1 MRRLSL
7 PSRWTRTLRQDA
19 QAGVVL
25 GVQSVPDG
33 LATGL
38 LAGLSPLN
46 GLYGYMVGTL
56 AGAAVTSSAFMV
68 VQGTG
73 AMAMVIA
80 DVPGLRP
87 GAGQAQAVAT
97 LAVLTGA
104 VMLLAG
110 FLKLGSLLRFVSN
123 AVLVGFMNAVGVNIV
138 LGQVAN
144 LTGYAADG
152 DNRIVR
158 TVNTFLS
165 PAHVDW
171 PSVVIGLSTIALIVV
186 LERTRVG
193 SMGLVVAVIATS
205 GLAALL
211 GWASVATL
219 DDLGVSLEGL
229 PPLSLPSVA
238 LVPQLL
244 VPAASLAFVGLVQG
258 AGISAIYGTADGQ
271 RADVSR
277 DFVGQGAANVASA
290 VAGGMPVGGSASA
303 SAINAAAGAR
313 TRLAPM
319 IAALVMALVVLLF
332 GSTVGHLAM
341 PALAGLLILVGIR
354 TIKPGDIESV
364 WKAGLVQRAV
374 MVVTF
379 VLTMLVPLQ
388 YAVLVGVGVSVVLH
402 VVQQSNQVMIRQRV
416 PTEAGHVIEID
427 PVPVVPAGQVV
438 VLQPY
443 GSLFF
448 ASAPVFEAALPRV
461 DAGSRRSVVIVRLRG
476 HVDLGTTFI
485 DVLARYAAQL
495 DDAGSRLVIASVGTA
510 VVRQLSAGG
519 VIDIVGPEGVVVGDE
534 RVGAAVARAVSDA
547 QEWIAADPRSARG
560 PGDPGGPST
569 PGGPASG

>member
-1 MRRLSL
+1 MRRLRL
-7 PSRWTRTLRQDA
+7 PSHWARTLREDTR
-19 QAGVVL
+19 AGVVL

-56 AGAAVTSSAFMV
+56 VGAAVTSSAFMV

-73 AMAMVIA
+73 AMAMIIA
-80 DVPGLRP
+80 DVPGLHG
-87 GAGQAQAVAT
+87 GADQARAVAT
-97 LAVLTGA
+97 LAVLTGV

-110 FLKLGSLLRFVSN
+110 LLKLGSLLRFVSN

-144 LTGYAADG
+144 LTGYSAPGA
-152 DNRIVR
+152 NRIVR
-158 TVNTFLS
+158 TINTILS
-165 PAHVDW
+165 PAHVNW
-171 PSVVIGLSTIALIVV
+171 PSVTIGLSTIALIVV

-193 SMGLVVAVIATS
+193 SIGLVVAVIATS
-205 GLAALL
+205 ALAGLL
-211 GWASVATL
+211 GWSSVATL
-219 DDLGVSLEGL
+219 NDLGVSLDGL
-229 PPLSLPSVA
+229 PPLTVPSLA
-238 LVPQLL
+238 LVPALL
-244 VPAASLAFVGLVQG
+244 LPAASIAFVGLVQG

-277 DFVGQGAANVASA
+277 DFVGQGAANVACA
-290 VAGGMPVGGSASA
+290 VTGGMPVGGSASA

-332 GSTVGHLAM
+332 GSAVGHLAM
-341 PALAGLLILVGIR
+341 PALAGLLILVGVR
-354 TIKPGDIESV
+354 TIKPDDIRSV

-374 MVVTF
+374 LVVTF

-402 VVQQSNQVMIRQRV
+402 VVQQSNRVVIKQRV
-416 PTEAGHVIEID
+416 TSAAGDVIEVD
-427 PVPVVPAGQVV
+427 PAAVVPARDVV

-461 DAGSRRSVVIVRLRG
+461 EASSHRSVVIVRLRG
-476 HVDLGTTFI
+476 HTDLGTTFV
-485 DVLARYAAQL
+485 DVLARYATQL
-495 DDAGSRLVIASVGTA
+495 DEAGSRLVIASVDSR
-510 VVRQLSAGG
+510 VMRQLHTGG
-519 VIDIVGPEGVVVGDE
+519 VLDIIGPGSVVIGDE
-534 RVGAAVARAVSDA
+534 RVGAALASAVSDA
-547 QEWIAADPRSARG
+547 HAWIDA
-560 PGDPGGPST
+560 DPGGPAT
-569 PGGPASG
+569 A

>member
-1 MRRLSL
+1 MRRLRM
-7 PSRWTRTLRQDA
+7 PSYSRQNLRADA

-46 GLYGYMVGTL
+46 GLYGYLVGTL
-56 AGAAVTSSAFMV
+56 VGAAVTSSAFMV

-73 AMAMVIA
+73 AMAMIIS
-80 DVPGLRP
+80 DVPGL
-87 GAGQAQAVAT
+87 GGGTNAQAVAT
-97 LAVLTGA
+97 LAVMTGI

-110 FLKLGSLLRFVSN
+110 LLKLGSLLRFVSN

-144 LTGYAADG
+144 LTGYAAQG

-158 TVNTFLS
+158 TLNTILS
-165 PAHVDW
+165 PAQVDW
-171 PSVVIGLSTIALIVV
+171 RSVTIGLATVALIV
-186 LERTRVG
+186 LFERTPLG

-205 GLAALL
+205 AAAALL
-211 GWASVATL
+211 GWTSVATL
-219 DDLGVSLEGL
+219 NDLGVALGGL
-229 PPLSLPSVA
+229 PPLTLPSLA
-238 LVPQLL
+238 FVPNLI
-244 VPAASLAFVGLVQG
+244 VPAASLAFVALVQG
-258 AGISAIYGTADGQ
+258 AGISASYGRADG
-271 RADVSR
+271 SR
-277 DFVGQGAANVASA
+277 SNASQDFIGQGAANVACA
-290 VAGGMPVGGSASA
+290 VTGGMPVGGSASA
-303 SAINAAAGAR
+303 SAINTAAGAR

-319 IAALVMALVVLLF
+319 IASAVMALTVLLF
-332 GSTVGHLAM
+332 GSAVGYLTM

-354 TIKPGDIESV
+354 TIKPADIESV

-374 MVVTF
+374 LVVTF

-402 VVQQSNQVMIRQRV
+402 VVLQSNQVKVRQRV
-416 PTEAGHVIEID
+416 TNADGHTIEVDPPGVI
-427 PVPVVPAGQVV
+427 PPSQVV

-448 ASAPVFEAALPRV
+448 ASAPVFEAALPAV
-461 DAGSRRSVVIVRLRG
+461 EASSRRSVVVIRLRG
-476 HVDLGTTFI
+476 HMDLGTTFI

-495 DDAGSRLVIASVGTA
+495 VEAGSRLVIVSVD
-510 VVRQLSAGG
+510 VRVLRQLRAGG
-519 VIDIVGPEGVVVGDE
+519 VVDIVGPEGIHIGDE
-534 RVGAAVARAVSDA
+534 RVGAAVARAVSEG
-547 QEWIAADPRSARG
+547 QVWIDADP
-560 PGDPGGPST
+560 DGPS
-569 PGGPASG
+569 GAA

>member
-1 MRRLSL
+1 MTRVRV
-7 PSRWTRTLRQDA
+7 PSRWTATLRHDA

-80 DVPGLRP
+80 DVPGLHG
-87 GAGQAQAVAT
+87 GADQAQAVAT
-97 LAVLTGA
+97 LAVLTGV

-144 LTGYAADG
+144 LTGYAAPG

-158 TVNTFLS
+158 TINTILS
-165 PAHVDW
+165 PSSVDW
-171 PSVVIGLSTIALIVV
+171 PSVAIGVATIALIVG

-193 SMGLVVAVIATS
+193 SIGLVVAVIATS
-205 GLAALL
+205 AFAALL
-211 GWASVATL
+211 GWSTVATL
-219 DDLGVSLEGL
+219 NDLGVVLEGL
-229 PPLSLPSVA
+229 PPLTLPSAA
-238 LVPQLL
+238 LAPELL
-244 VPAASLAFVGLVQG
+244 LPAASLAFVGLVQG
-258 AGISAIYGTADGQ
+258 AGISAIYGKADGQ
-271 RADVSR
+271 RADASR
-277 DFVGQGAANVASA
+277 DFVGQGVANAACA
-290 VAGGMPVGGSASA
+290 VTGGMPVGGSASA

-319 IAALVMALVVLLF
+319 IAALVMAVVVLLF
-332 GSTVGHLAM
+332 GPAVGYLAM
-341 PALAGLLILVGIR
+341 PALAGLLILVGVR
-354 TIKPGDIESV
+354 TIKPDDIKSV
-364 WKAGLVQRAV
+364 WKAGQVQRV
-374 MVVTF
+374 VLVVTF

-388 YAVLVGVGVSVVLH
+388 YAVVVGVGVSVVLH
-402 VVQQSNQVMIRQRV
+402 VVQQSNRVVVRQRV
-416 PTEAGHVIEID
+416 VSASGEVVEVD
-427 PVPVVPAGQVV
+427 PVAVVPAGQLV

-461 DAGSRRSVVIVRLRG
+461 DETSRRSVVILRLRG
-476 HVDLGTTFI
+476 HTDLGTTFI
-485 DVLARYAAQL
+485 DVLARYATQL
-495 DDAGSRLVIASVGTA
+495 DQVGSRLVVVSVDNR
-510 VVRQLSAGG
+510 VMRQLSSGG
-519 VIDIVGPEGVVVGDE
+519 VVDIVGPGGVVVGDE
-534 RVGAAVARAVSDA
+534 RIGAALAQAVADA
-547 QEWIAADPRSARG
+547 QAWIDADPR
-560 PGDPGGPST
+560 DPGGSAT
-569 PGGPASG
+569 A

>member
-1 MRRLSL
+1 MTRLRV
-7 PSRWTRTLRQDA
+7 PSRWTATLRHDA

-73 AMAMVIA
+73 AMAMVLA
-80 DVPGLRP
+80 DVPGLH
-87 GAGQAQAVAT
+87 GGDDQAQAVAT
-97 LAVLTGA
+97 VAVLTGM

-110 FLKLGSLLRFVSN
+110 LLKLGSLLRFVSN

-144 LTGYAADG
+144 LTGYAAPG

-158 TVNTFLS
+158 TVNTILS
-165 PAHVDW
+165 PSSVDW
-171 PSVVIGLSTIALIVV
+171 PSVAIGLATVALIVG

-193 SMGLVVAVIATS
+193 SIGLVVAVIATS
-205 GLAALL
+205 AFAALL
-211 GWASVATL
+211 GWSSVATL
-219 DDLGVSLEGL
+219 DDLGVVLEGL
-229 PPLSLPSVA
+229 PPLTMPSAA
-238 LVPQLL
+238 LVPELL
-244 VPAASLAFVGLVQG
+244 LPAVSLAFVGLVQG
-258 AGISAIYGTADGQ
+258 AGISAIYGKADGQ
-271 RADVSR
+271 RADASR
-277 DFVGQGAANVASA
+277 DFIGQGVANAACA
-290 VAGGMPVGGSASA
+290 VTGGMPVGGSASA

-319 IAALVMALVVLLF
+319 IAALVMAVVVVLF
-332 GSTVGHLAM
+332 GPAVGYLAM
-341 PALAGLLILVGIR
+341 PALAGLLILVGVR
-354 TIKPGDIESV
+354 TIKPDDIASV

-374 MVVTF
+374 LLVTF

-388 YAVLVGVGVSVVLH
+388 YAVVVGVGVSVVLH
-402 VVQQSNQVMIRQRV
+402 VVQQSNRVVVRQRV
-416 PTEAGHVIEID
+416 TSASGEVVEVD
-427 PVPVVPAGQVV
+427 PVAVVPAGQVV

-461 DAGSRRSVVIVRLRG
+461 DATSKRSVVIVRLRG
-476 HVDLGTTFI
+476 HADLGTTFI
-485 DVLARYAAQL
+485 DVLARYATQL
-495 DDAGSRLVIASVGTA
+495 DQAGSRLVIVSVDSR
-510 VVRQLSAGG
+510 VMRQLSAGG
-519 VIDIVGPEGVVVGDE
+519 VIDIVGPGGVIVGDE
-534 RVGAAVARAVSDA
+534 RVGASLAQAVADA
-547 QEWIAADPRSARG
+547 QRWIDAD

-569 PGGPASG
+569 P

>member
-1 MRRLSL
+1 MSRLRMPSYSRRN
-7 PSRWTRTLRQDA
+7 LRADA

-46 GLYGYMVGTL
+46 GLYGYLVGTL
-56 AGAAVTSSAFMV
+56 VGAAVTSSAFMV

-73 AMAMVIA
+73 AMAMIIS
-80 DVPGLRP
+80 DVPGL
-87 GAGQAQAVAT
+87 GGGTNAQAVAT
-97 LAVLTGA
+97 LAVMTGI

-110 FLKLGSLLRFVSN
+110 LLKLGSLLRFVSN

-144 LTGYAADG
+144 LTGYAAQG

-158 TVNTFLS
+158 TLNTILS
-165 PAHVDW
+165 PAQVDW
-171 PSVVIGLSTIALIVV
+171 RSVTIGLATVALIV
-186 LERTRVG
+186 LFERTPLG

-205 GLAALL
+205 AAAALL
-211 GWASVATL
+211 GWTSVATL
-219 DDLGVSLEGL
+219 NDLGVALGGL
-229 PPLSLPSVA
+229 PPLTLPSLA
-238 LVPQLL
+238 FVPNLI
-244 VPAASLAFVGLVQG
+244 VPAASLAFVALVQG
-258 AGISAIYGTADGQ
+258 AGISASYGRADG
-271 RADVSR
+271 SR
-277 DFVGQGAANVASA
+277 SNASQDFIGQGAANVACA
-290 VAGGMPVGGSASA
+290 VTGGMPVGGSASA
-303 SAINAAAGAR
+303 SAINTAAGAR

-319 IAALVMALVVLLF
+319 IASAVMALTVLLF
-332 GSTVGHLAM
+332 GSAVGYLTM

-354 TIKPGDIESV
+354 TIKPADIESV

-374 MVVTF
+374 LVVTF

-402 VVQQSNQVMIRQRV
+402 VVLQSNQVKVRQRV
-416 PTEAGHVIEID
+416 TNADGHTIEVDPPGVI
-427 PVPVVPAGQVV
+427 PPSQVV

-448 ASAPVFEAALPRV
+448 ASAPVFEAALPAV
-461 DAGSRRSVVIVRLRG
+461 EASSRRSVVVIRLRG
-476 HVDLGTTFI
+476 HMDLGTTFI

-495 DDAGSRLVIASVGTA
+495 VEAGSRLVIVSVD
-510 VVRQLSAGG
+510 VRVLRQLRAGG
-519 VIDIVGPEGVVVGDE
+519 VVDIVGPEGIHIGDE
-534 RVGAAVARAVSDA
+534 RVGAAVARAVSEG
-547 QEWIAADPRSARG
+547 QVWIDADP
-560 PGDPGGPST
+560 DGPS
-569 PGGPASG
+569 GAA